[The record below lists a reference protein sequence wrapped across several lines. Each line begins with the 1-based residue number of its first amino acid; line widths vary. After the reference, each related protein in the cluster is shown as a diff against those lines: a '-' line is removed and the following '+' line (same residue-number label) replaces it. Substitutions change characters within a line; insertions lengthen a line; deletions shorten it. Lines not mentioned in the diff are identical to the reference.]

1 MEDDWIIGI
10 CCTSTDGVRIFKFH
24 GTQRE
29 VKAKLLSMVK
39 EDRENDTGNWN
50 FGCTSIDD
58 VRSEYNGIGY
68 ELYAYG
74 CYHDYHIDYTAKKFS
89 HIENA

>member
-1 MEDDWIIGI
+1 MKYDWIIGI
-10 CCTSTDGVRIFKFH
+10 CCTAADGVKILKFH
-24 GTQRE
+24 GTQNE
-29 VKAKLLSMVK
+29 VKTKLLSMVA
-39 EDRENDTGNWN
+39 EDREKDTENWD